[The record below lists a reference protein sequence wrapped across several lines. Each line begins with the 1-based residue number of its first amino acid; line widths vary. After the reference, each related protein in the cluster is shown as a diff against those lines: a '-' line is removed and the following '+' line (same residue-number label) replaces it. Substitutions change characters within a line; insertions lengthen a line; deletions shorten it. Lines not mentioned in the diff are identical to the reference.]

1 MSRKLVGWL
10 SFIGAFIALQY
21 AAEIAAKGTQD
32 KNELYKYS
40 TAVGGTVEYLIM
52 LAIVLW
58 IAGRRRDLLALRRP
72 RAWVPALGL
81 AVLALVACDLAIQL
95 VLEPIL
101 HGAREQGAVPSHWEP
116 AHAGAFAA
124 NWALVALLDPV
135 VEELTFRGLGLSLL
149 LERVGRGAAI
159 LLIGLLFA
167 AAHGLFQAFPELAL
181 FGCALAWLRLRTDSV
196 YPGMLVHGA
205 FNSIAL
211 ASVLFAPR

>member
-1 MSRKLVGWL
+1 MNRKLVGWL

-21 AAEIAAKGTQD
+21 AAEIAAGGSQD
-32 KNELYKYS
+32 KNELYQYS

-58 IAGRRRDLLALRRP
+58 IAGSQRDLLALRRP
-72 RAWVPALGL
+72 KTWLPALGL
-81 AVLALVACDLAIQL
+81 AVVVLVGCDIVIQL

-116 AHAGAFAA
+116 ARAGAFAA
-124 NWALVALLDPV
+124 NWALIALLDPL

-149 LERVGRGAAI
+149 LERVGRGSAI
-159 LLIGLLFA
+159 LLIGILFA

-181 FGCALAWLRLRTDSV
+181 FGCGLAWLRLRTNSV